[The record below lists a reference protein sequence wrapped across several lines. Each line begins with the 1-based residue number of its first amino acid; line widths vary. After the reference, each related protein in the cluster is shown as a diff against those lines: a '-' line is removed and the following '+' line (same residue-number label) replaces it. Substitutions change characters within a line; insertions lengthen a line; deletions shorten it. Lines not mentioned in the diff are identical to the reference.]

1 MPGKQPRAGNDPAWM
16 RNEWFIKQAC
26 NPYIINKEETFPGR
40 TSAIVCRFG
49 IETDRVSKQN
59 L

>member
-1 MPGKQPRAGNDPAWM
+1 MRLPGKQPRAGNDPAWM

-40 TSAIVCRFG
+40 TSAIACRL
-49 IETDRVSKQN
+49 RVT
-59 L
+59 